1 MTLTPSPYLRITSDV
16 GTHSAK
22 LMLDGELDYETTP
35 ALEAAVLDLLSTR
48 PDLRELHLD
57 CARIRFCDTVGLAGL
72 LGVRRGSDRA
82 GVTLLLD
89 NRSSTLDR
97 LLELTGILGHLT
109 SPLPAASPRTLGTS
123 TGFGGADK
131 ARSSRPG

>member
-1 MTLTPSPYLRITSDV
+1 MTLTPRPHLCITSDI

-35 ALEAAVLDLLSTR
+35 ALDAAVRDLLSAR

-72 LGVRRGSDRA
+72 LGVRRGSDSAR
-82 GVTLLLD
+82 VTLLLD

-97 LLELTGILGHLT
+97 LLELTGILDHLT
-109 SPLPAASPRTLGTS
+109 SPLTAASPHTLGTS
-123 TGFGGADK
+123 TGYGSADK